1 GANMVIEALERT
13 LAQLK
18 DSGGLPL
25 TTGHLHVQLDNPTGE
40 NKNRWP
46 VGEFVFGYLA
56 ELIHEEL
63 LTRIDIGF
71 LPPGHTHE
79 DVDMRHSQ
87 YCRYLAQH
95 KFVNAQEV
103 CDLVERCLSDYV
115 PSAVATEKMVR
126 KQKFLDT
133 PMEREYLRP
142 KASPMYHIRDWKSRY
157 EVLMVPYFAIGNR
170 LEGIALG
177 KLPLLEKDSHSGD
190 VMLRF
195 KKTMADTTYS
205 DPQVFVSSETFKRVK
220 EPGSEAAHTDKHDVR
235 AAETLERLARASPLL
250 WPREDVRHA
259 IELQRGTY
267 KYLAHESEL
276 TKLPR
281 FVLDSSS
288 SEPIRSREAR
298 GGVGVLPN
306 GLSGRA
312 ESSRA
317 PQPKARQ
324 GIAGTAIFG
333 ESASMD
339 VRDRE
344 IFEGLAH
351 RELKYCKPATVVVK
365 HKREYKSSLNFKK
378 YSVSSDGER
387 LAISSLTQ
395 LRVDEL
401 PKHGRFAFVRVVGGL
416 HDRVPQCPAIARVL
430 APPDW
435 DAVPANLRADQEL
448 TVHWYTF
455 DEKLLADYGI
465 GALARGVC
473 QPMVKTKSKKRGKS
487 EWWMDNVVFDTL
499 LAWNFDLTGS
509 RHLPKSALVFLEHDL
524 KIDLSGISRE
534 ERVSDDDNDEERCPK
549 IRRKFP

>member
-1 GANMVIEALERT
+1 
-13 LAQLK
+13 
-18 DSGGLPL
+18 
-25 TTGHLHVQLDNPTGE
+25 
-40 NKNRWP
+40 
-46 VGEFVFGYLA
+46 
-56 ELIHEEL
+56 
-63 LTRIDIGF
+63 
-71 LPPGHTHE
+71 
-79 DVDMRHSQ
+79 
-87 YCRYLAQH
+87 
-95 KFVNAQEV
+95 
-103 CDLVERCLSDYV
+103 
-115 PSAVATEKMVR
+115 
-126 KQKFLDT
+126 FLDT

-157 EVLMVPYFAIGNR
+157 ESVPRI
-170 LEGIALG
+170 EGITSAYAFR
-177 KLPLLEKDSHSGD
+177 LEKDSHSGD

-220 EPGSEAAHTDKHDVR
+220 EPGSEAAHTDKHD
-235 AAETLERLARASPLL
+235 TDGASSMIFPS
-250 WPREDVRHA
+250 DVRHA

-298 GGVGVLPN
+298 GGAGVLPN

-344 IFEGLAH
+344 IFEGLAN

-365 HKREYKSSLNFKK
+365 HKREYRSSLNFKK